1 MPAPYIRDLISKS
14 EIDGIADIM
23 TRGGEHGM
31 KTFDQAIL
39 ELYNAGKITREEALS
54 NANSRHNLEVKIRL
68 ASGGLQSPSDLLSID
83 ES

>member
-1 MPAPYIRDLISKS
+1 LISKG

-23 TRGGEHGM
+23 TRGGEQGM

-39 ELYNAGKITREEALS
+39 ELYDQSKITREEALS
-54 NANSRHNLEVKIRL
+54 NANSRHNLEMKIRL
-68 ASGGLQSPSDLLSID
+68 AGGGLHSQSDLLSID

>member
-1 MPAPYIRDLISKS
+1 
-14 EIDGIADIM
+14 M